1 MNPEDRIPGLCS
13 QLLRADNSAVIK
25 TVAAEIKEAIDA
37 YVERKHGKVPA
48 IEPDVVTRPSLHPLH
63 S

>member
-13 QLLRADNSAVIK
+13 HCFSADNSAVIK

-37 YVERKHGKVPA
+37 YVERKHWQGS
-48 IEPDVVTRPSLHPLH
+48 RH
-63 S
+63 